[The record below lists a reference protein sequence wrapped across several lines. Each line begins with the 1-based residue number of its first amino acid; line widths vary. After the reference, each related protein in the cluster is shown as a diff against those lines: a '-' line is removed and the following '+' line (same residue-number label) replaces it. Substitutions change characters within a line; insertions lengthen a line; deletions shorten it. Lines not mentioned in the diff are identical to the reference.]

1 MRHGIEF
8 MKASEVGEGAFPRE
22 RVVVRAKARH
32 YVPATTF
39 LPEPAGVCR
48 TPPEAMRAKSE

>member
-1 MRHGIEF
+1 